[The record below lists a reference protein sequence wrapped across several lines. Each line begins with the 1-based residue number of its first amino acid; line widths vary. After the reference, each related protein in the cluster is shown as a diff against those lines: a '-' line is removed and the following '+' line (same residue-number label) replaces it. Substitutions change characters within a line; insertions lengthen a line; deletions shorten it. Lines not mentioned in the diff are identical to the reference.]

1 MPGRLR
7 LVLQH
12 AASASP
18 NTTACSRLRMNWAKR
33 QQVTPDSA
41 RFITYPRFTRKR
53 RFRYTIDQRGSML
66 KQSSENTTS
75 TQERRSTRV
84 IFYNLSYIVQGA
96 EHGTD
101 GAIVLLHDIIGGATA
116 WRDLLP
122 HLSPPNK
129 PAYAIHILGYR
140 LSNRPCPP
148 DTS

>member
-1 MPGRLR
+1 
-7 LVLQH
+7 
-12 AASASP
+12 
-18 NTTACSRLRMNWAKR
+18 MNWAKR
-33 QQVTPDSA
+33 QHVTPDSA

-101 GAIVLLHDIIGGATA
+101 GAIVLLHDIIGGSTA
-116 WRDLLP
+116 WSAV
-122 HLSPPNK
+122 LSPLT
-129 PAYAIHILGYR
+129 ATTQAVYAIYILC
-140 LSNRPCPP
+140 S
-148 DTS
+148 S